1 VWCGCMNGTMFTE
14 FFCCCARLGY
24 AGDSD
29 GRDTRHGRNTLML
42 RIVAAEHRMWTQVQL
57 EIGLSTAI

>member
-1 VWCGCMNGTMFTE
+1 VWCGCTNGTMFTE

-29 GRDTRHGRNTLML
+29 GRNTLML
-42 RIVAAEHRMWTQVQL
+42 RIVAAGHMAEHGMWTQVQL
-57 EIGLSTAI
+57 EIGLFTAI